1 MIQGPPG
8 TGKTSYMLASLTKF
22 YFEQSEKCLLISAY
36 TNRAVEEIFSA
47 ISKVIP
53 TDEIIRIGSKTG
65 GNSDSVLISEL
76 SNTMLTKDI
85 FKKLKRTRI
94 IISTISSLYTNHEIF
109 KIKTFDIAIID
120 EASQILEPQ
129 IMGVISKVA
138 KFILIGDENQLPAV
152 TLQEDNDCRIEDE
165 DLKMI
170 GMHNLNNSYFERM
183 IFLCKNNNW
192 LQSYGTLE
200 EQARMHIEIMEYP
213 NIYFYNNNL
222 KAIHDRQFAPQTIFN
237 SVSNSL
243 IEKFLSNYRVAFID
257 CPIELDSKIS
267 RSEAIITNRI
277 IELVDKKSKISKS
290 STIGVISPFKLQC
303 NNIIKEISPN
313 FNEFITVDTVE
324 RYQGSQREIIIISM
338 AVNSENLLDRAT
350 SSNELLGID
359 RKLNVAITRA
369 KEHLIMLGNSEILSK
384 SSNYKRFIE
393 YCKSKNSY
401 IKFEN
406 FIN

>member
-1 MIQGPPG
+1 M
-8 TGKTSYMLASLTKF
+8 Y
-22 YFEQSEKCLLISAY
+22 
-36 TNRAVEEIFSA
+36 
-47 ISKVIP
+47 
-53 TDEIIRIGSKTG
+53 
-65 GNSDSVLISEL
+65 
-76 SNTMLTKDI
+76 
-85 FKKLKRTRI
+85 
-94 IISTISSLYTNHEIF
+94 
-109 KIKTFDIAIID
+109 
-120 EASQILEPQ
+120 
-129 IMGVISKVA
+129 
-138 KFILIGDENQLPAV
+138 
-152 TLQEDNDCRIEDE
+152 
-165 DLKMI
+165 
-170 GMHNLNNSYFERM
+170 NLNNSYFERM
-183 IFLCKNNNW
+183 IALSKKNNW

-200 EQARMHIEIMEYP
+200 EQARMHIEIMEFP
-213 NIYFYNNNL
+213 NINFYNNSL
-222 KAIHDRQFAPQTIFN
+222 KAIHSKQFAQQTLF
-237 SVSNSL
+237 SHSSNSF

-277 IELVDKKSKISKS
+277 IELIDKKSKITKS
-290 STIGVISPFKLQC
+290 SIIGVISPFKLQC

-401 IKFEN
+401 IKFEE